1 MFCDIIFYRLVY
13 RVKGGVSSMAEEKEV
28 KFERGQVSE
37 YNGQSNIFCD
47 FVTVTEGAQQKVYY
61 ILNDKKLDNGFYIA
75 STVLKEAIDSQI
87 IRTHLGVIDQD
98 GNVVIS
104 FDNKGITLVGDK
116 YLLAVRSEPQ
126 SASVLEAIASRNDPS
141 AAANMVNANAS
152 IKDKINKKM
161 KSQDSDEG
169 KFILNDLLSE
179 GTVYTLD
186 GQNISNIFG
195 DQYYSF
201 IGMTSGAF
209 YCSTNVPNSS
219 VVEFPRTDLFTV
231 KPTVILEEEKVSNN
245 GEVFTDSVLPEVNP
259 ETPQDFVDVSEVS
272 IPKDTIDQALSDTV
286 SSNVENDVV
295 SSDGNIFTP
304 VSIDKPVDVKEED
317 TEKIGEIGSDSGEF
331 NIASADDS
339 NVSIVDQQ
347 SDSIGLSEFGDTNS
361 FEFDSDNDK
370 VVNVVHAVGNVV
382 QMNRNLQ
389 EENSALLARI
399 SKYEEEMQ
407 KSSGLEGKIIR
418 LEQQNSQ
425 LAQQNLKLTRE
436 NTQLREANS
445 RLTNAMTQISEELGF
460 SGSEQP
466 ESYQYK
472 MAA

>member
-1 MFCDIIFYRLVY
+1 MT
-13 RVKGGVSSMAEEKEV
+13 EEKEV

-75 STVLKEAIDSQI
+75 STVLKEAIDPQI

-209 YCSTNVPNSS
+209 YCSTNVPDSS

-295 SSDGNIFTP
+295 NIFTP

-339 NVSIVDQQ
+339 NVPIVKQP
-347 SDSIGLSEFGDTNS
+347 SDSIGSSELGDTNS
-361 FEFDSDNDK
+361 FQFGSDNNNE
-370 VVNVVHAVGNVV
+370 VVLAVGNVV

-389 EENSALLARI
+389 QENSALLARI
-399 SKYEEEMQ
+399 SKYEEEKQ
-407 KSSGLEGKIIR
+407 KSSELEDKIIR
-418 LEQQNSQ
+418 LRQQIS
-425 LAQQNLKLTRE
+425 KLTEE
-436 NTQLREANS
+436 NIQLRKANS
-445 RLTNAMTQISEELGF
+445 SLTNAMTQIREELGF

>member
-13 RVKGGVSSMAEEKEV
+13 RVKGGVSSMTEEKEV

-87 IRTHLGVIDQD
+87 IRTHLGVIDKD

-116 YLLAVRSEPQ
+116 YLLVVRSEPQ
-126 SASVLEAIASRNDPS
+126 SASVLEAIASRNDPA

-152 IKDKINKKM
+152 IKDKLNREM
-161 KSQDSDEG
+161 KFES

-179 GTVYTLD
+179 GTVYTFD
-186 GQNISNIFG
+186 GPNISNIFG

-201 IGMTSGAF
+201 IGMTDDYF
-209 YCSTNVPNSS
+209 YCSTNVPESS
-219 VVEFPRTDLFTV
+219 VVKFPRTDLFAV
-231 KPTVILEEEKVSNN
+231 KPNGILEEEKISNK

-259 ETPQDFVDVSEVS
+259 EKLQDSVDVSEVS
-272 IPKDTIDQALSDTV
+272 IPKDTIDQALSATV

-295 SSDGNIFTP
+295 SSDENIFTP

-317 TEKIGEIGSDSGEF
+317 TEKIGEIGSDSGAF
-331 NIASADDS
+331 NIASADDF

-347 SDSIGLSEFGDTNS
+347 SDSIGSSELGGTNS
-361 FEFDSDNDK
+361 FEFDSDNNE
-370 VVNVVHAVGNVV
+370 VVDVVHAVGNVV
-382 QMNRNLQ
+382 QMNRSLQ
-389 EENSALLARI
+389 KKNSELLARI

-407 KSSGLEGKIIR
+407 KSSGLEDKIIR
-418 LEQQNSQ
+418 LEQQNSE
-425 LAQQNLKLTRE
+425 LTE
-436 NTQLREANS
+436 ANAQLRKANS
-445 RLTNAMTQISEELGF
+445 SLTNAMSQIREELGF
-460 SGSEQP
+460 SGADQL

-472 MAA
+472 MVA